1 MKKILVVSILLVNVL
16 SFSQEKKTATMTRA
30 EVKVFFDSLHK
41 RNERKFEKGVNTH
54 FDSISKIYK
63 EKIVSYG
70 WSENGEGYVVFDIS
84 YIKNGKLTT
93 KTLKKVKIIEGIKL

>member
-1 MKKILVVSILLVNVL
+1 MKKLLVILLLLVSGL
-16 SFSQEKKTATMTRA
+16 SFSQTKIIPTMTRA

-41 RNERKFEKGVNTH
+41 RSERIFDKGVNTH

-93 KTLKKVKIIEGIKL
+93 KVLKKIKVVEGKLP